1 MPELPEVETVCKGL
15 NQVTLKQKIVGV
27 EVLLK
32 RTIAYPLF
40 IEDLEQNLKGLSIAK
55 WFRRG
60 KYLLANL
67 TDQETPAGYL
77 AVHLRM
83 TGQLLWLQQNTP
95 VSTHTRV
102 RFLFE
107 EDQELRFIDIRTFGK
122 IWLISPQ
129 HQPEEIITT
138 LQTLGV
144 EPLSTQFT
152 QEYIAQKLSKSK
164 NKIKN
169 VLLDQ
174 GIIAGIGN
182 IYADEAL
189 FESKIHPET
198 IAKTLTLGQIE
209 NLTKAIRKVLER
221 AIEAGGTTIRDFKT
235 VQGTNGNY
243 GGVASVYGRYQKACH
258 VCGTPIER
266 IKLAGRSSHFCPQC
280 QNCT

>member
-83 TGQLLWLQQNTP
+83 TGQLLWLKQNTP

-107 EDQELRFIDIRTFGK
+107 GDQELRFIDIRTFGK
-122 IWLISPQ
+122 IWFISPQ

-152 QEYIAQKLSKSK
+152 QEYIAQKLSTRK

-198 IAKTLTLGQIE
+198 IAKL
-209 NLTKAIRKVLER
+209 
-221 AIEAGGTTIRDFKT
+221 
-235 VQGTNGNY
+235 
-243 GGVASVYGRYQKACH
+243 
-258 VCGTPIER
+258 
-266 IKLAGRSSHFCPQC
+266 
-280 QNCT
+280 